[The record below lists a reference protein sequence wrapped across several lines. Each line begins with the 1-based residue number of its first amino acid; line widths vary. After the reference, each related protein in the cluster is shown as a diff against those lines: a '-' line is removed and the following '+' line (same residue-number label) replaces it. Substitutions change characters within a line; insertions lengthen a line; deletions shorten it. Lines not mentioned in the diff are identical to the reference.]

1 VLLEIDAEPAGGE
14 AAVAVRLLPRHQR
27 RELERLRIVTRPIFR
42 AVTSARTRFVAFQRP
57 PEDRSSVALRGRRSS
72 SRGRDGLASLE
83 GTQGC
88 ESLRVIRG
96 ERSRAASRAHA
107 PSPRG
112 VYAPVVSLKP
122 LGSRTKIRLSLGKF
136 QPLAC
141 LRRAPALPPKTFGQR
156 QTYGEAAELGGHDDL
171 CEPGPGIWPLRLA
184 KCQRRGEDGRSP
196 GLRTFLPCAETR
208 SSGSSDLLPTLERPP
223 LLRSWIQQATR

>member
-1 VLLEIDAEPAGGE
+1 VRPFSGLRAPRRGPLGSREIAGSRRTAQHLRASPSRAPRDRRRASGRRR
-14 AAVAVRLLPRHQR
+14 AVAVRLLARHQR
-27 RELERLRIVTRPIFR
+27 RELERLRDRHPSDLSRGHLGEDEV
-42 AVTSARTRFVAFQRP
+42 VAFQRP

-83 GTQGC
+83 GTKGR

-112 VYAPVVSLKP
+112 VSAPVVSLKP

-136 QPLAC
+136 QPLRLLAS
-141 LRRAPALPPKTFGQR
+141 RASVTPQNVRAT
-156 QTYGEAAELGGHDDL
+156 
-171 CEPGPGIWPLRLA
+171 
-184 KCQRRGEDGRSP
+184 
-196 GLRTFLPCAETR
+196 
-208 SSGSSDLLPTLERPP
+208 SDLRG
-223 LLRSWIQQATR
+223 SG